1 MGSYSMDMVIFTLYY
16 ISHSPG

>member
-1 MGSYSMDMVIFTLYY
+1 MEMVIFTLYY